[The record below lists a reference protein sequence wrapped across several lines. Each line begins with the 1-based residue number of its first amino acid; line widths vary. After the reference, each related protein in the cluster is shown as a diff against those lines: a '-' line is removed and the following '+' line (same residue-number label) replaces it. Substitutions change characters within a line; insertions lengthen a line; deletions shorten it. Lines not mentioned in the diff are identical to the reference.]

1 MKLIVYLS
9 MQNEADIFIY
19 DIIIKNR
26 KFSTSHMVKMK
37 LKDWS
42 TLVPFFSVMYACTL
56 FVPPTGDREG
66 LFLSC
71 ESNFNLV
78 SISAL

>member
-1 MKLIVYLS
+1 MKLIVYLF
-9 MQNEADIFIY
+9 MQNEADIFIN

-42 TLVPFFSVMYACTL
+42 TLVPIFSVTYACTL
-56 FVPPTGDREG
+56 FVPPTGVRKG